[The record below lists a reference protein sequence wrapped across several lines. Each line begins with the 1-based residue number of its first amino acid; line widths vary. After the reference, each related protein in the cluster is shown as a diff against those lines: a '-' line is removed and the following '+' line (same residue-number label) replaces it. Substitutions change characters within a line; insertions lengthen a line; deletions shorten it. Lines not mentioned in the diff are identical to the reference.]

1 MKKQILLLVLLL
13 SMGANAFS
21 EEVEINGM
29 WYNLLPKG
37 KVATVIQYKN
47 NVRYSGSIVI
57 PESVEYNGDTYS
69 VISIEDQAF
78 ISCSGLTS
86 VTIPGSVTT
95 IGDNV
100 FYWCSSLTSVTIGNG
115 VSNIGNYV
123 FYGCSGLTSVHISD
137 IAAWCKITFGST
149 VSNPLY
155 YAHHL
160 YLEEEE
166 ITDLVIPDN
175 VTKIGSET
183 FRGCSGLTSVTIP
196 GNVISIGDLAF
207 EGCSGLI
214 SVTIPNSVTSIGF
227 GVFQGC
233 SGLISV
239 RIPDS
244 VTIIPD
250 GAFRDCSSLVS
261 VTIPRSVNSIGEY
274 AFSGCHNLT
283 SFTIPNSVTNIGP
296 LVFYGCNRLASVTIG
311 SGVKNIERQAFSK
324 CPELAD
330 VYCYAENVP
339 STRTDAYQ
347 DSYIEYATLHVP
359 ATSIDA
365 YKTIEPWKNFKA
377 VVALN
382 DESSDVAQ
390 VRANTAVIQSQ
401 GSRIMINGTDDGT
414 NICVY
419 GANGVLCGS
428 AVSYNGSAAVRTT
441 LPIGSVVFVKIGD
454 KAVKVVMR

>member
-1 MKKQILLLVLLL
+1 MNKQILFLVLLL
-13 SMGANAFS
+13 SIAAKAFS

-29 WYNLLPKG
+29 WYNLLSKG

-47 NVRYSGSIVI
+47 NIRYSGSIVI
-57 PESVEYNGDTYS
+57 PESVEHNGEIYS
-69 VISIEDQAF
+69 VISVEDQAF
-78 ISCSGLTS
+78 IGCSDLTS

-100 FYWCSSLTSVTIGNG
+100 FYWCSNLSSVTIGNS
-115 VSNIGNYV
+115 VSNIGNNV
-123 FYGCSGLTSVHISD
+123 FYGCSGLTSVYISD

-149 VSNPLY
+149 MSNPLY
-155 YAHHL
+155 YAQHL
-160 YLEEEE
+160 YLGEEE

-175 VTKIGSET
+175 VTTIGNDT
-183 FRGCSGLTSVTIP
+183 FRGCNGLNSVTIP
-196 GNVISIGDLAF
+196 GSVISIGNFAF
-207 EGCSGLI
+207 AQCSGLN

-227 GVFQGC
+227 GVFYGC
-233 SGLISV
+233 SGLNSV
-239 RIPDS
+239 RIPDG

-250 GAFRDCSSLVS
+250 GAFRDCNSLVS
-261 VTIPRSVNSIGEY
+261 VTITGSVNSIGEY

-283 SFTIPNSVTNIGP
+283 SFTIPNSVTSIGP
-296 LVFYGCNRLASVTIG
+296 LVFYDCSRLASVTIG
-311 SGVKNIERQAFSK
+311 SGVKEIERRAFAK

-339 STRTDAYQ
+339 STGTDAYQ

-359 ATSIDA
+359 ASSIDA
-365 YKTIEPWKNFKA
+365 YKTFEPWKNFKA

-390 VRANTAVIQSQ
+390 VSANAVVILSQ
-401 GSRIMINGTDDGT
+401 GSRIMVNGTDDGT

-419 GANGVLCGS
+419 GANGALCGT
-428 AVSYNGSAAVRTT
+428 AVSYNGSAAVSTP
-441 LPIGSVVFVKIGD
+441 LPTGSVVFVKIGD